1 MTSDISR
8 SFKSFEGTSWKLS
21 TLEYSEYFSN
31 PSEDSLGA
39 RLNAF
44 LSYLVTS
51 VDWCMDRFTDS
62 LLSLVGGCSH

>member
-44 LSYLVTS
+44 LSYLVLRVLTGA
-51 VDWCMDRFTDS
+51 WTD
-62 LLSLVGGCSH
+62 LLILYLAL